1 MNIVFHG
8 KNAQT
13 FFSNFES
20 LLEDDHTIKLLPDT
34 LESEE
39 DIACY
44 AGADVIVGVKHDS
57 SLPTLTKT
65 KLFHVPGAGYD
76 GLDLSLLPSTTT
88 VCNCFGHEQA
98 IVEYIIS
105 ALLLRH
111 VPLADADKKLR
122 HGDWEYWAGGAS
134 GLRTE
139 LSSESIG
146 IIGFGHIGKELAS
159 RAHAFGMDVSIANRS
174 IVEASNQIKK
184 YYAFDDLSS
193 MLKDVDIVVNTLPLS
208 KDTEGFIGQKEFKD
222 MKRSAVFVNVGR
234 GRVVDE
240 KALFDALNE
249 SRIASAII
257 DTWYVYPAG
266 SESNPLPASLPFHEL
281 DNVIMTPHMSGWTH
295 GTVKRRQL
303 TMARNINKLSKGDG
317 DLVNIVST

>member
-13 FFSNFES
+13 FFDGFET
-20 LLEDDHTIKLLPDT
+20 LLEENHSIRLLPDA
-34 LESEE
+34 LESDE

-44 AGADVIVGVKHDS
+44 TNADVIVGVKHDL
-57 SLPTLTKT
+57 SLPSLKKT
-65 KLFHVPGAGYD
+65 RLFHVPGAGYD
-76 GLDLSLLPSTTT
+76 GLDFSLLTSKTV

-98 IVEYIIS
+98 IIEYVMT

-111 VPLADADKKLR
+111 VPITDADERLR
-122 HGDWEYWAGGAS
+122 KGDWKYWAGGAS

-146 IIGFGHIGKELAS
+146 IIGYGHIGKELAN

-174 IVEASNQIKK
+174 SIEASSHIKRS
-184 YYAFDDLSS
+184 YTLDDLSS

-208 KDTEGFIGQKEFKD
+208 KDTEGLIGKKSFSD
-222 MKRSAVFVNVGR
+222 MKSSAVFVNVGR

-240 KALFDALNE
+240 KALFDALKE

-257 DTWYVYPAG
+257 DTWYTYPTAL
-266 SESNPLPASLPFHEL
+266 ETNPLPASFPFHEL
-281 DNVIMTPHMSGWTH
+281 NNVIMSPHMSGWTH

-303 TMARNINKLSKGDG
+303 TMAHNINKLSKGEG
-317 DLVNIVST
+317 DFVNIVSA

>member
-208 KDTEGFIGQKEFKD
+208 KDTEGFIGQK
-222 MKRSAVFVNVGR
+222 
-234 GRVVDE
+234 
-240 KALFDALNE
+240 
-249 SRIASAII
+249 
-257 DTWYVYPAG
+257 
-266 SESNPLPASLPFHEL
+266 SLK
-281 DNVIMTPHMSGWTH
+281 I
-295 GTVKRRQL
+295 
-303 TMARNINKLSKGDG
+303 
-317 DLVNIVST
+317 